1 MPSWMRLLLL
11 AFVLAIALPVAAE
24 PYPVPPAPGTAETAS
39 GAPAADG
46 SDAVR
51 GAAGTV
57 NDSPDEFVP
66 SAGSV
71 QYVEI
76 DNRPARPSGFWTST
90 RPAQGGAYRYRLLGI
105 GVAVMLITLGFMLWV
120 IRRKG
125 QRVQPAE

>member
-11 AFVLAIALPVAAE
+11 ALVLAVAAPTALAAK
-24 PYPVPPAPGTAETAS
+24 PYADQPAPEGSRA
-39 GAPAADG
+39 APAAEG
-46 SDAVR
+46 SDALR
-51 GAAGTV
+51 GRAAGAV

-90 RPAQGGAYRYRLLGI
+90 RPAQHGAYRYRLLAI
-105 GVAVMLITLGFMLWV
+105 GVTVMLITLGFMLWV

-125 QRVQPAE
+125 QRAHPVE